1 MRTLT
6 ALAMALSAALATAA
20 LARDEPADTLVISA
34 RDCRRLV
41 IAHEPAA
48 DVAYQPGVDVRGRPV
63 VPADLGGALRVR
75 PPDPVVIDIVIP
87 LFTFLGPHTPP
98 LTEDAGV
105 YAGTVVLEG
114 GRLYYD
120 GQPLDD
126 PVTAAIAA
134 QCRHVLETRP

>member
-1 MRTLT
+1 MRTIT
-6 ALAMALSAALATAA
+6 ALALAVSAALSMAA
-20 LARDEPADTLVISA
+20 AAGDEPADTLVIGA

-41 IAHEPAA
+41 IAHLPAA
-48 DVAYQPGVDVRGRPV
+48 DVAYRPGVDVRGRPV
-63 VPADLGGALRVR
+63 VPADLGGGVHIR

-105 YAGTVVLEG
+105 YAGSVVLEG
-114 GRLYYD
+114 GRLYFD

-134 QCRHVLETRP
+134 QCRHVLEPRP